1 MPVKWKN
8 NEPWID
14 SAQFREP
21 ITFLVQSI
29 TSGVAGAAASWA
41 PASPP
46 DTAYAEIQPI
56 RAADVIKGG
65 QDVSK
70 VWCVV
75 TIRYR
80 SPGRQATE
88 RFQDTYG
95 NVYVV
100 EAVENLTPGRKKYQ
114 QLTCELIG
122 NNT

>member
-14 SAQFREP
+14 PAQLREP
-21 ITFLVQSI
+21 ITFLFETTVNDVS
-29 TSGVAGAAASWA
+29 GAAVTWA

-46 DTAYAEIQPI
+46 DMAYSEIMPV
-56 RAADVIKGG
+56 RAADVIRGG
-65 QDVSK
+65 QDASK
-70 VWCVV
+70 LWCVV
-75 TIRYR
+75 TIRYVY
-80 SPGRQATE
+80 PGRQATE
-88 RFQDTYG
+88 KFRDSYG
-95 NVYVV
+95 NVYVI